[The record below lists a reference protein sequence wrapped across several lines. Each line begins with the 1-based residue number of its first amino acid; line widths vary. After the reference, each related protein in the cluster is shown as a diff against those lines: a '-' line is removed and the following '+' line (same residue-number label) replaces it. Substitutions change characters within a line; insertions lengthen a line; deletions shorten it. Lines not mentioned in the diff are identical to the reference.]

1 MRQSPRNWSDTV
13 PAGPSLYDML
23 LGQIGGEPLD
33 AYDDRTLE
41 CLSVQQNVRRIL
53 NARAGALKHLP
64 DYGLPD
70 LTNIYKALPAS
81 AHMLKE
87 QMEATLLKYEPRIHS
102 IDVEILEN
110 DDPGV
115 LVSFEMT
122 CHLKKAGLV
131 RFGTYFE
138 PPGRMRVTRRIKE
151 KEDAHASRGF

>member
-1 MRQSPRNWSDTV
+1 M

-41 CLSVQQNVRRIL
+41 CLSVEQNVQRIL
-53 NARAGALKHLP
+53 NTRAGALKHLP

-70 LTNIYKALPAS
+70 LTSIYKALPAS
-81 AHMLKE
+81 AHVLKK
-87 QMEATLLKYEPRIHS
+87 QMEETLLNYEPRIRA

-138 PPGRMRVTRRIKE
+138 PPGRMRVKRRIQE
-151 KEDAHASRGF
+151 RG

>member
-1 MRQSPRNWSDTV
+1 M

-33 AYDDRTLE
+33 AYDDKTLE
-41 CLSVQQNVRRIL
+41 IMSVQQNVRRIL
-53 NARAGALKHLP
+53 NTRAGALKHLP

-81 AHMLKE
+81 SHLLRQ
-87 QMEATLLKYEPRIHS
+87 QMEATLLKYEPRIRA
-102 IDVEILEN
+102 IDVEIIEN

-122 CHLKKAGLV
+122 CHLKRSGLV

-138 PPGRMRVTRRIKE
+138 PPGRMRLERR
-151 KEDAHASRGF
+151 SRSGR

>member
-1 MRQSPRNWSDTV
+1 M

-23 LGQIGGEPLD
+23 LGRIGGERLG

-41 CLSVQQNVRRIL
+41 CLSVQQNVQRIL
-53 NARAGALKHLP
+53 NTRAGALKHLP

-70 LTNIYKALPAS
+70 MTNIYKALPSS
-81 AHMLKE
+81 AHALKQ
-87 QMEATLLKYEPRIHS
+87 QMEATLLKYEPRIRA
-102 IDVEILEN
+102 IDIDILAD

-122 CHLKKAGLV
+122 CHLKRAGLV

-138 PPGRMRVTRRIKE
+138 PPGRLHVRRRMQE
-151 KEDAHASRGF
+151 RG

>member
-1 MRQSPRNWSDTV
+1 M
-13 PAGPSLYDML
+13 PARPSLYDVL

-41 CLSVQQNVRRIL
+41 CLSVQQNVQRIL

-81 AHMLKE
+81 ALVLKQ
-87 QMEATLLKYEPRIHS
+87 QMEATLLKYEPRIRA
-102 IDVEILEN
+102 IDVEILGN

-138 PPGRMRVTRRIKE
+138 PPGRMRVKRRIQE
-151 KEDAHASRGF
+151 RG

>member
-1 MRQSPRNWSDTV
+1 MGRANVIERDVLEVLQV
-13 PAGPSLYDML
+13 
-23 LGQIGGEPLD
+23 EPLD

-53 NARAGALKHLP
+53 NTRAGALKHLP

-81 AHMLKE
+81 AHLLKN
-87 QMEATLLKYEPRIHS
+87 QMEATLLKYEPRIRA

-110 DDPGV
+110 NDPGV
-115 LVSFEMT
+115 LVSFEMI
-122 CHLKKAGLV
+122 CHLRKAGLV

-138 PPGRMRVTRRIKE
+138 PPGRMRVERRQQ
-151 KEDAHASRGF
+151 ARSGR

>member
-1 MRQSPRNWSDTV
+1 MA
-13 PAGPSLYDML
+13 AGPSLYDML

-33 AYDDRTLE
+33 AHDDRTLE

-53 NARAGALKHLP
+53 NTRAGALKHLP

-70 LTNIYKALPAS
+70 LTNIYEALPAS
-81 AHMLKE
+81 AHLLKE
-87 QMEATLLKYEPRIHS
+87 QMEATLLKYEPRIRK
-102 IDVEILEN
+102 IDVDILEN

-122 CHLKKAGLV
+122 CHLRKAGLV

-138 PPGRMRVTRRIKE
+138 PPGRMRVEHRQQARPV
-151 KEDAHASRGF
+151 S

>member
-1 MRQSPRNWSDTV
+1 M

-23 LGQIGGEPLD
+23 LGQIGGEPLN
-33 AYDDRTLE
+33 AHEDRTLE

-70 LTNIYKALPAS
+70 LTHIYKALPAS
-81 AHMLKE
+81 AHLLKQ
-87 QMEATLLKYEPRIHS
+87 QMETTLLKYEPRIRS
-102 IDVEILEN
+102 IEVAIIEN

-131 RFGTYFE
+131 RFCTYFE
-138 PPGRMRVTRRIKE
+138 PPGRMRLRRMQP
-151 KEDAHASRGF
+151 STSTGR

>member
-1 MRQSPRNWSDTV
+1 M

-53 NARAGALKHLP
+53 NTRAGALKHLP
-64 DYGLPD
+64 NYGLAD
-70 LTNIYKALPAS
+70 LTNVYKALPAS
-81 AHMLKE
+81 AQALKQ
-87 QMEATLLKYEPRIHS
+87 QMEATLLKYEPRIRA
-102 IDVEILEN
+102 IDVEIIEN

-115 LVSFEMT
+115 LMSFEMT

-138 PPGRMRVTRRIKE
+138 SPGRLRIGRHLRRE
-151 KEDAHASRGF
+151 R

>member
-1 MRQSPRNWSDTV
+1 M

-23 LGQIGGEPLD
+23 LGHIGGEPLD
-33 AYDDRTLE
+33 RHDDRTLE
-41 CLSVQQNVRRIL
+41 CLSVQQNVQRIL
-53 NARAGALKHLP
+53 NTRAGALKHLP

-81 AHMLKE
+81 AHQLRD
-87 QMEATLLKYEPRIHS
+87 QMEATLLKYEPRIRS
-102 IDVEILEN
+102 IDVVILEN

-138 PPGRMRVTRRIKE
+138 PPGRMKLLRRIPNQN
-151 KEDAHASRGF
+151 

>member
-1 MRQSPRNWSDTV
+1 MQT
-13 PAGPSLYDML
+13 GPSLYDLL

-41 CLSVQQNVRRIL
+41 CMSVQQNVQRIL
-53 NARAGALKHLP
+53 NTRAGALKHLP

-81 AHMLKE
+81 AHVLKQ
-87 QMEATLLKYEPRIHS
+87 QMEATLVKYEPRIRS
-102 IDVEILEN
+102 IDVDILEN

-115 LVSFEMT
+115 MVCFEMT

-138 PPGRMRVTRRIKE
+138 SPGRVWLNRIT
-151 KEDAHASRGF
+151 SPS

>member
-1 MRQSPRNWSDTV
+1 M
-13 PAGPSLYDML
+13 PARPSLYDML

-33 AYDDRTLE
+33 AHDDRTLE
-41 CLSVQQNVRRIL
+41 CMSVQRNVQRIL
-53 NARAGALKHLP
+53 NTRAGALKHLP

-81 AHMLKE
+81 AHLLKE
-87 QMEATLLKYEPRIHS
+87 RMEATLLKYEPRIKS
-102 IDVEILEN
+102 IDIEILVN

-138 PPGRMRVTRRIKE
+138 PPGRIRMNRKVE
-151 KEDAHASRGF
+151 KHR

>member
-1 MRQSPRNWSDTV
+1 MQ
-13 PAGPSLYDML
+13 AGPSLYDML

-33 AYDDRTLE
+33 AYDDQTLE
-41 CLSVQQNVRRIL
+41 CMSVQHNVQRIL
-53 NARAGALKHLP
+53 NTRAGALKHLP

-81 AHMLKE
+81 AHLLRQ
-87 QMEATLLKYEPRIHS
+87 QMETTLLKYEPRIRS
-102 IDVEILEN
+102 IDVDLLDN

-115 LVSFEMT
+115 LVNFEMT

-138 PPGRMRVTRRIKE
+138 PPGRMRVKRRVTE
-151 KEDAHASRGF
+151 RG